1 MGLTDKIF
9 KSGSFELET
18 NTDGNV
24 DKIDGECLF
33 RNITGGFEFMYKEPI
48 SDTKI
53 RLTTDRAEIER
64 KGELSYRFIIEPEK
78 EHAAVMSTPYGKMDV
93 AVTGE
98 DMLYMPMAH
107 GFDAVLRYFI
117 GTPGAAEKSH
127 IVIALRVK
135 FGK

>member
-9 KSGSFELET
+9 KGGRFELET
-18 NTDGNV
+18 TTDGSV
-24 DKIDGECLF
+24 DKIDGDCLF

-48 SDTKI
+48 CDTKI
-53 RLTTDRAEIER
+53 RLTTDRVELER
-64 KGELSYRFIIEPEK
+64 KGELSYRFIVEPEK
-78 EHAAVMSTPYGKMDV
+78 THEAVMNTPYGKMDV

-98 DMLYMPMAH
+98 DMLYMPTAQ

-117 GTPGAAEKSH
+117 GAKGDEKQSH

-135 FGK
+135 FTK